1 MMRGKGGLYAY
12 TGTTDARI
20 VEKEILNGN
29 EEWKVIYQAM
39 ALQEAKAIA
48 ALAATAKGKVD
59 CIALSGGLSYSEMF
73 VNWIREYVGFIAP
86 IYVFP
91 GEFEM
96 EAMAMSVLNAVEG
109 KAPVC
114 EFTIFIIRKIG
125 PRMMSI
131 ASLIIMGLIAIFWGR
146 SASTAQWA
154 VCYIIIQCC
163 VQMITANA
171 SMTLAANW

>member
-1 MMRGKGGLYAY
+1 MLIRVQRMPE
-12 TGTTDARI
+12 I

-29 EEWKVIYQAM
+29 EEWKVIYHAM

-109 KAPVC
+109 KHL
-114 EFTIFIIRKIG
+114 FTNTQKKLMYRCKTG
-125 PRMMSI
+125 
-131 ASLIIMGLIAIFWGR
+131 
-146 SASTAQWA
+146 
-154 VCYIIIQCC
+154 
-163 VQMITANA
+163 
-171 SMTLAANW
+171 